1 MPNYLALGQSVANAV
16 TVGQDFDVSGQQL
29 ENAGINAG
37 AAAITALSNGQDPF
51 SAALG
56 AGIGSIP
63 GASTLASTV
72 GTVGSALGIDGL
84 SGIGGFGGSKPGA
97 LHTEYASGAA
107 NWTKPYGAGTD
118 IVFYLKRAGS

>member
-51 SAALG
+51 SAAVSS
-56 AGIGSIP
+56 GIGSIP
-63 GASTLASTV
+63 GASTITSAV
-72 GTVGSALGIDGL
+72 GAVGGALGIPALGALGGL
-84 SGIGGFGGSKPGA
+84 TGSKPLA
-97 LHTEYASGAA
+97 LHTEYASGSADWA
-107 NWTKPYGAGTD
+107 KPYGAGTD
-118 IVFYLKRAGS
+118 IVFYLERAGS